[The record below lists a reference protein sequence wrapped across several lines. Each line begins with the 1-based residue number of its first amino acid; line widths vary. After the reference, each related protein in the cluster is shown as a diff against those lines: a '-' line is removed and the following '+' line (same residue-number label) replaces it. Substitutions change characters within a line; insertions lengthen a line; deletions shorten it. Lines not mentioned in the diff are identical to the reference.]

1 MQQNASFTLLT
12 IDKNIAI
19 TRWLLWLLFTVIW
32 GYTSDLAFPVTSLG
46 SHVLKNLDLLVTYQK
61 IRPEIFAKTFYL
73 ICLHELP

>member
-19 TRWLLWLLFTVIW
+19 TCWLLWLLFTVVW
-32 GYTSDLAFPVTSLG
+32 GLQDLAFPVTSLG
-46 SHVLKNLDLLVTYQK
+46 SRVLKNLDPLVTYQK
-61 IRPEIFAKTFYL
+61 IRPELFAKTFYL